1 MKMAKASQADLEA
14 AMDIVRILE
23 SLDRGLMPSELAE
36 DEDDDGQYFDTD
48 DSGDCKKAINLLLDA
63 ADKGSIGRVVYG
75 MYLLLDPKN
84 EAIDPDL
91 DYIEHH
97 PKRIAGEKA
106 IKQLDDLVAALRI
119 IAGQAQC
126 ADNLMSNADIA
137 REVLAKMES
146 PT

>member
-1 MKMAKASQADLEA
+1 MKMAKASEADLGSA
-14 AMDIVRILE
+14 IKICSALE
-23 SLDRGLMPSELAE
+23 SIDRGFMPEGF
-36 DEDDDGQYFDTD
+36 DTEDDDIEDFWI
-48 DSGDCKKAINLLLDA
+48 DSGSDCRKVLTYLLDA
-63 ADKGSIGRVVYG
+63 MGTGSLGRVVWG
-75 MYLLLDPKN
+75 MSVLIDPKN

-106 IKQLDDLVAALRI
+106 IKQRDELIAAMRI
-119 IAGQAQC
+119 IAGQEQC

-146 PT
+146 ST

>member
-1 MKMAKASQADLEA
+1 MKMAKASEADLGA
-14 AMDIVRILE
+14 AIKICSALE
-23 SLDRGLMPSELAE
+23 SIDRGFMPEGF
-36 DEDDDGQYFDTD
+36 DTEDDDIEDFWI
-48 DSGDCKKAINLLLDA
+48 DSGSDCRKVLTYLLDA
-63 ADKGSIGRVVYG
+63 MGTGSLGRVVWG
-75 MYLLLDPKN
+75 MSVLIDPKN

-106 IKQLDDLVAALRI
+106 IKQRDELIAAMRI
-119 IAGQAQC
+119 IAGQEQC

-146 PT
+146 ST